1 MLRKLATNKTRI
13 NFKYF
18 LAKMTSVSSF
28 FQPELITG
36 LQLRLLG
43 HKYCKVLNPEWN
55 HYGYRWHV
63 GENVDPL
70 PWNPSG
76 ECQLGG
82 LYFTTSDKVHKHA
95 YDPFDENWIG
105 EVTVDDD
112 EPVWQEEG
120 KWKAHRVTLSNVVKV
135 DTLPDEEY
143 YRFIRDCYSEYV
155 IFNSSDTSDQVWYKL
170 MDEYP
175 SAMSYVRPNEWR
187 VCFDYVGLTKRPE
200 EYDLQDFDDK
210 QCIRRA
216 IRHNPWI
223 IKFLPRIDSEL
234 AFTAV
239 NKIGRTIKYVAPE
252 LQTEELCSLA
262 VMEDGALRYVKN
274 QTEKICMESIRHH
287 VMSFRLVRNKT
298 RAIILQALD
307 DNPAMLR
314 YVDEED
320 QTEDICT
327 QAIEDTPRTF
337 VYVKRKTPFLCE
349 LAVQRLPL
357 NLEHV
362 PESMQTE
369 KMCREAVQSTKLAL
383 PFVAPRFRH
392 LFTKYDQ

>member
-1 MLRKLATNKTRI
+1 MLRKLATNKT
-13 NFKYF
+13 NKT
-18 LAKMTSVSSF
+18 MMSVSSF

-36 LQLRLLG
+36 LQLRQLG
-43 HKYCKVLNPEWN
+43 HQYCKVLNPEWN

-70 PWNPSG
+70 PWNPNG
-76 ECQLGG
+76 ECQSGG

-95 YDPFDENWIG
+95 YDPFDENFIG
-105 EVTVDDD
+105 EVTVADD

-120 KWKAHRVTLSNVVKV
+120 KWKARRVFLSNVKKV
-135 DTLPDEEY
+135 ANMPDEEY
-143 YRFIRDCYSEYV
+143 YQFIRDCYSEYV
-155 IFNSSDTSDQVWYKL
+155 SFNSSDTNGQVWLKL

-175 SAMSYVRPNEWR
+175 SVMSYIRPKEWR

-200 EYDLQDFDDK
+200 EYDLQNKYDK
-210 QCIRRA
+210 HQLFRA
-216 IRHNPWI
+216 IECNAWI
-223 IKFLPRIDSEL
+223 IKFLPRIDREL
-234 AFTAV
+234 AFAAV
-239 NKIGRTIKYVAPE
+239 SKIGRTIKYVDAS

-287 VMSFRLVRNKT
+287 VMTLRLVRNKT
-298 RAIILQALD
+298 RNIILLALD

-320 QTEDICT
+320 QTEEICT
-327 QAIEDTPRTF
+327 QAIEDLPVTF

-349 LAVQRLPL
+349 LAVDKLPL

-369 KMCREAVQSTKLAL
+369 KMCREVVRYTKLAL

-392 LFTKYDQ
+392 LFTKYDY